1 MTEPQRDAQGFVVNS
16 FEDLGAVL
24 GIMIH
29 GVDSRFNPVYGR
41 FDRLEQ
47 KVDTID
53 SRLEPVAEEG
63 RRAAE
68 IERPRLGRAEPAG

>member
-1 MTEPQRDAQGFVVNS
+1 MTTTPGFVVNS

-29 GVDSRFNPVYGR
+29 GVDSRFNPVDGR

-47 KVDTID
+47 KVDTM
-53 SRLEPVAEEG
+53 AG
-63 RRAAE
+63 
-68 IERPRLGRAEPAG
+68 RLGPGGEEEAHHNPQPFTT